1 MNSQQYKLI
10 FPEFEGRTDEERKDW
25 TSFIL
30 NMTKHTEAGKFNDK
44 YGVMVFKA
52 NYGYISVMKSIVD
65 HYTNQLKNEDSNVVV
80 MEEVDDYKA
89 KTWIVGNADKIKQ
102 MVDDELKGV

>member
-1 MNSQQYKLI
+1 MNSQEYKLI
-10 FPEFEGRTDEERKDW
+10 FPEFQGETNKERSNW
-25 TSFIL
+25 TTFIL

-52 NYGYISVMKSIVD
+52 NYGYISAMKTIVD
-65 HYTNQLKNEDSNVVV
+65 HYVSQLKKEDSSIVV

-102 MVDDELKGV
+102 MVDDELKSV